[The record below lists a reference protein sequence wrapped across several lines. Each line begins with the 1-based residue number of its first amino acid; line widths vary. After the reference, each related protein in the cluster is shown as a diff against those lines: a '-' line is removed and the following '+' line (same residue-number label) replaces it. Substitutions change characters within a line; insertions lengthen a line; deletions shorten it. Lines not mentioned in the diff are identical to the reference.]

1 MDESQPKTLY
11 VGNLDG
17 SVSEDLLVALF
28 GKMGPVKSCKIIRE
42 PGNDP
47 YAFIEYSNYQA
58 ASTALTAMNKRVFL
72 DKEIKVSHRN
82 AYNLYIFKYI
92 IFFVQVN
99 WATSPGNTPK
109 TDISSHHHIFVGDLS
124 PEIETETLR
133 EAFAPFGEISNCRIV
148 RDPQTMKSK
157 GYAFVSFVKKAEA
170 ENAIQSMNG
179 QWIGSRSIRTN
190 WSTRKLPAPRESS
203 KAGGQG
209 GGMGGMGGG
218 GGGAGNG
225 IKSNQRH
232 TFEEVYNQS
241 SPTNTTVY
249 CGGFPPNVIS
259 DELMHKH
266 FMQFGPI
273 QDVRVFKDKGFA
285 FIKFVTKEAAARAI
299 EHTHNSEV
307 HGNHVKCFW
316 GKENGGD
323 NSANNLNAAAAAAAS
338 ANVAAVAAANAAAAA
353 GAAGMP
359 GQMMTQQQ
367 IAAATGTALP
377 GQMMTPQ
384 QIAAAAAAAQA
395 QYPYAT
401 AYQQMGY
408 WYPPAVSEE
417 IRSYQSVK
425 ILQ

>member
-1 MDESQPKTLY
+1 M
-11 VGNLDG
+11 
-17 SVSEDLLVALF
+17 
-28 GKMGPVKSCKIIRE
+28 
-42 PGNDP
+42 
-47 YAFIEYSNYQA
+47 
-58 ASTALTAMNKRVFL
+58 
-72 DKEIKVSHRN
+72 
-82 AYNLYIFKYI
+82 
-92 IFFVQVN
+92 
-99 WATSPGNTPK
+99 
-109 TDISSHHHIFVGDLS
+109 GDLS

-157 GYAFVSFVKKAEA
+157 GYAFVSFVKKPEA
-170 ENAIQSMNG
+170 ENAIQAMNG
-179 QWIGSRSIRTN
+179 QWIGSRAIRTN
-190 WSTRKLPAPRESS
+190 WSTRKLPPPRESS
-203 KAGGQG
+203 KSGGQG
-209 GGMGGMGGG
+209 GGMGGGGG
-218 GGGAGNG
+218 GLGGAGNG
-225 IKSNQRH
+225 IKSQRH

-323 NSANNLNAAAAAAAS
+323 NSNNLNAAAAAAAS

-353 GAAGMP
+353 GAAGMQ

-367 IAAATGTALP
+367 LAAATGTALP
-377 GQMMTPQ
+377 GQMMTPN
-384 QIAAAAAAAQA
+384 
-395 QYPYAT
+395 
-401 AYQQMGY
+401 
-408 WYPPAVSEE
+408 
-417 IRSYQSVK
+417 K
-425 ILQ
+425 LQLLRQRRRRNIPMRQLINKWAIGIPQL